1 MSSIE
6 LSNTIAIDS
15 NGTVSVIDHTLAKSQ
30 AFFHALALEIR
41 KPSYG
46 VLQKDFASALLLR
59 AQEAQLYV
67 PEE

>member
-1 MSSIE
+1 
-6 LSNTIAIDS
+6 
-15 NGTVSVIDHTLAKSQ
+15 
-30 AFFHALALEIR
+30 
-41 KPSYG
+41 